1 MLLLTVFVD
10 LVTAVVVGAFVA
22 NILTIHRLTSIQVDR
37 VRAISSTD
45 DEPITELTPSEC
57 QLLRQ
62 AQERGRIIL
71 VHMSGPM
78 SYGAARTIAF
88 HMGQNFDVLILDLTN
103 VPLVGVTAAMTIEAE
118 IKAARRQRQGKIF
131 IVGANGQVK
140 ERLLKFRVQDTL
152 PAENF
157 LPTCDSA
164 LNVALNFLA
173 TDILEQEVLHHSQIA
188 R

>member
-1 MLLLTVFVD
+1 M
-10 LVTAVVVGAFVA
+10 
-22 NILTIHRLTSIQVDR
+22 
-37 VRAISSTD
+37 
-45 DEPITELTPSEC
+45 TPYEC

-62 AQERGRIIL
+62 AQERGKVIL

-88 HMGQNFDVLILDLTN
+88 HMGQNFDILILDLTN

-140 ERLLKFRVQDTL
+140 ERLQKFRVQDTL

-157 LPTCDSA
+157 MPTCDSA
-164 LNVALNFLA
+164 LNVALSFLDTNA
-173 TDILEQEVLHHSQIA
+173 SEQEVFRHSQIV